1 MKTLHIAPLSAALL
15 LALSAN
21 SQAAFDPAQFGAL
34 DPNFGSQGKQTT
46 SFSPHNDIAKDLALQ
61 SNGKLVLAGFA
72 YNNEGDDRDFALLRY
87 NTDGNLDTTFG
98 TGGKIT
104 TAFFAAPNDLS
115 EVANA
120 VVIQPDGKII
130 AAGWTKGKPI
140 IQNDEVVG
148 FNNRIFALARY
159 NTDGTLDKSFD
170 VDGLVTTKLRA
181 AVESNED
188 TISDIALQADGK
200 IVVTGWSYDAVAK
213 GYDFATVRYLS
224 NGALDT
230 SFGAAK
236 NGIVLT
242 AIGESDDGAN
252 GIVIQPDGKILVAGM
267 SCNSQNCSTINGNDD
282 FAFARYNPDGTLDNT
297 FNDDGKA
304 SFSTA
309 ILIYND
315 GASRVIL
322 QPDGRIVAAGGRSK
336 GDDNYRQEGD
346 FALVRLNANG
356 QLDASFG
363 QVGWV
368 KTPIGLDRSDAADLA
383 YRADGKLVVVGAA
396 MYNTVN
402 TSFAMATYN
411 PNGSLATSF
420 GQAASGIVTT
430 TFGANPSA
438 ANAVMIQP
446 NGYITVAGSA
456 QSPAYG
462 ADFAAARYL
471 AADVTPNP
479 FGFTPLGSQEVS
491 TKLESNSVTP
501 SGFDGSTSISVQNGE
516 YRINAGEYTTASGV
530 INPGDQ
536 VTVRQTTSSSY
547 NTSNTSVVTIGG
559 VRGDFATTTRALPES
574 GGGGVVGLE
583 GLALF
588 GVPLLAWAR
597 RRFAGKAK

>member
-1 MKTLHIAPLSAALL
+1 MKKLTIAPLASALL
-15 LALSAN
+15 LAFSAN
-21 SQAAFDPAQFGAL
+21 SNAAFDPAQFGAL
-34 DPNFGSQGKQTT
+34 DNTFGSLGKQTT

-72 YNNEGDDRDFALLRY
+72 NNTEGNDRDFALLRY
-87 NTDGNLDTTFG
+87 NSDGNLDTTFG
-98 TGGKIT
+98 TGGKVRT
-104 TAFFAAPNDLS
+104 EFFTEPNKAWQ
-115 EVANA
+115 VANA
-120 VVIQPDGKII
+120 VAIQPDGKII
-130 AAGWTKGKPI
+130 AAGWTDGTPI
-140 IQNDEVVG
+140 YVNNEVVG

-170 VDGLVTTKLRA
+170 VDGLVSTKLRTDPK
-181 AVESNED
+181 SNED

-200 IVVTGWSYDAVAK
+200 IVVTGWSYDAEAN

-242 AIGESDDGAN
+242 QIGESDDGAN
-252 GIVIQPDGKILVAGM
+252 GIVIQPDGKIVVAGM
-267 SCNSQNCSTINGNDD
+267 SCNSQNCSTTNGNDD
-282 FAFARYNPDGTLDNT
+282 FAFARYNPDGTLDST
-297 FNDDGKA
+297 FNDDGKG

-322 QPDGRIVAAGGRSK
+322 QPDGRIVAAGSRSK

-346 FALVRLNANG
+346 FALVRLTANG
-356 QLDASFG
+356 QLDNSFG
-363 QVGWV
+363 QMGWV
-368 KTPIGLDRSDAADLA
+368 KTPIGLDASGAADIA

-396 MYNTVN
+396 EYNTVN
-402 TSFAMATYN
+402 SSFTMAMYN
-411 PNGSLATSF
+411 SNGSLDMSF

-446 NGYITVAGSA
+446 NGYIVLAGSA
-456 QSPAYG
+456 QSPAYN
-462 ADFAAARYL
+462 ADFAAARYM
-471 AADVTPNP
+471 ASDVTPNA

-491 TKLESNSVTP
+491 TKVESVP
-501 SGFDGSTSISVQNGE
+501 LIISGFDASTPISVKNGE
-516 YRINAGEYTTASGV
+516 YRINGGEFTSAPGMIS
-530 INPGDQ
+530 PGDQ
-536 VTVRQTTSSSY
+536 VTVRQTTSGSF
-547 NTSNTSVVTIGG
+547 NTTNSSVVTVGG
-559 VRGDFATTTRALPES
+559 VSGDFSTTTRAQAES
-574 GGGGVVGLE
+574 GGGGAVGLE

-597 RRFAGKAK
+597 RRMGSKAK